1 MLCDARDH
9 ASPSQHASATRV
21 KRYKGTCAVEHIIL
35 ALRSLRSRCAA
46 GSGWLHT
53 SRLAHEQ
60 RQQRPQQSAE
70 EEEEAVPAQAR
81 CDSTAARRTVAH
93 TTAGAVAVH
102 TVPTRRR
109 REPLPCWTTGG
120 RRHYHA
126 IWGRRRPHV
135 QLCPADRLLPR
146 ARGGTTQGPA
156 RALRLRRACPAM
168 DQASPLLADG

>member
-1 MLCDARDH
+1 MGRAPW
-9 ASPSQHASATRV
+9 SFV
-21 KRYKGTCAVEHIIL
+21 L

-60 RQQRPQQSAE
+60 RQQ
-70 EEEEAVPAQAR
+70 EEEAVPACAHGEG
-81 CDSTAARRTVAH
+81 TTARRTVAH

-109 REPLPCWTTGG
+109 REPLPCWTTGD
-120 RRHYHA
+120 RWHYHA

-135 QLCPADRLLPR
+135 QLCPADRLL
-146 ARGGTTQGPA
+146 ARLSESTGRFSSSSRPGCTPA
-156 RALRLRRACPAM
+156 VQPALSSHHVTALTSHVCRRHIRSRM
-168 DQASPLLADG
+168 RRSSSRSG